1 MPTADILA
9 ILGTMLAVG
18 VALAGL
24 ILATQ
29 RSMRA
34 EIAELRREVREDIQS
49 LHNEISSLRER
60 MARLEGLLE
69 GLREAITARQSAA

>member
-1 MPTADILA
+1 MPTADLLTILGSMLA
-9 ILGTMLAVG
+9 IG

-34 EIAELRREVREDIQS
+34 EIAELGREVREDIRN
-49 LHNEISSLRER
+49 LHNDISSLREC

-69 GLREAITARQSAA
+69 GLREASTARQPAA